1 MRPGDRV
8 IVDCPN
14 YEDYK
19 AIVSECDSAW
29 VKVCWVDNTT
39 WKPLDEKIH
48 KPTWKRI
55 SKVKP
60 WKPVRR
66 TESSDEDYDDDEDD
80 ENSGDEDDDESED
93 DGGEKDGMAP
103 SFERQRVGLD
113 YLKYLID
120 DMKTEIIDFGM
131 SSNRIRY
138 KDKKTTFDVVSKTD
152 IPFLKYATMVVSGQK
167 PLNDDG
173 IKQAKKYIE
182 FCRLK
187 DELRRRICSDVH

>member
-1 MRPGDRV
+1 M
-8 IVDCPN
+8 
-14 YEDYK
+14 
-19 AIVSECDSAW
+19 SATRHGSRCVGW
-29 VKVCWVDNTT
+29 T
-39 WKPLDEKIH
+39 I
-48 KPTWKRI
+48 
-55 SKVKP
+55 
-60 WKPVRR
+60 KPVRR
-66 TESSDEDYDDDEDD
+66 TESSDEDYEDDEDD
-80 ENSGDEDDDESED
+80 ENSGNEDDDESED

-167 PLNDDG
+167 SLNDDG